1 MSPVFDCTTDHGRA
15 DAIPKA
21 AAGVREGGLVVLPT
35 DTLYGIGA
43 DAFSPEAVRALLA
56 AKGRGSDMPPPVLVP
71 DARTVDGLATE
82 VPDYARALVAA
93 FWPGPLTIVLRA
105 QPSLMWDL
113 GETGG
118 TVALR
123 MPDDPVAL
131 ELLREVGPMAVSSAN
146 RTGYPASRTVV
157 EAASQLG
164 AAVEFYLDGGPVTG
178 GLASTIVDCTRDEP
192 VFLRVGAIAEA
203 DVMDV
208 VERARAD
215 ALELNAVGPE
225 PTEGSD
231 EPESPVDAEHL
242 DRPPR
247 HVENPDEPRTPP
259 NPETPSSER
268 RPTMTDTFYGSDF
281 GALEAFDPDIAGVL
295 LSELDRLRGGLQ
307 LIASENFSSPEV
319 LTALGSTLSNK
330 YAEGYPGRR
339 YYGGCSEVDK
349 AELLAIERCKALFEA
364 DHANVQAHSGPAPT
378 RRSTAR
384 SSSPARR
391 SSR

>member
-43 DAFSPEAVRALLA
+43 DAFSPEAVRLLLA
-56 AKGRGSDMPPPVLVP
+56 AKGRGTGMPPPVLVP
-71 DARTVDGLATE
+71 DARTVDGLATD

-146 RTGYPASRTVV
+146 RTGNPASRTVV

-164 AAVEFYLDGGPVTG
+164 AAVQFYLDGGPVTG

-192 VFLRVGAIAEA
+192 VFLRVGAIAETE
-203 DVMDV
+203 VMDV
-208 VERARAD
+208 VERARTD
-215 ALELNAVGPE
+215 AIELNPVGPE
-225 PTEGSD
+225 QTE
-231 EPESPVDAEHL
+231 A
-242 DRPPR
+242 
-247 HVENPDEPRTPP
+247 
-259 NPETPSSER
+259 PETPE
-268 RPTMTDTFYGSDF
+268 
-281 GALEAFDPDIAGVL
+281 
-295 LSELDRLRGGLQ
+295 
-307 LIASENFSSPEV
+307 ASEAPDAT
-319 LTALGSTLSNK
+319 TA
-330 YAEGYPGRR
+330 
-339 YYGGCSEVDK
+339 SEQRGTTD
-349 AELLAIERCKALFEA
+349 
-364 DHANVQAHSGPAPT
+364 DD
-378 RRSTAR
+378 
-384 SSSPARR
+384 
-391 SSR
+391 

>member
-43 DAFSPEAVRALLA
+43 DAFSPDAVHALLA
-56 AKGRGSDMPPPVLVP
+56 AKGRGTEMPPPVLVP
-71 DARTVDGLATE
+71 DTRTVDGLATE
-82 VPDYARALVAA
+82 VPAYARALVEA
-93 FWPGPLTIVLRA
+93 FWPGPLTVVLRA

-131 ELLREVGPMAVSSAN
+131 ALLREVGPMAVSSAN
-146 RTGYPASRTVV
+146 RTGHPASRTVV

-178 GLASTIVDCTRDEP
+178 GLASTIVDCTREEP
-192 VFLRVGAIAEA
+192 VFLRVGALSEA

-215 ALELNAVGPE
+215 ALELSRAEPDDTEPDDTGPDDTG
-225 PTEGSD
+225 PDDTGSDDSGSDDTGPDDTGSDDTGSDDTGADAAASD
-231 EPESPVDAEHL
+231 EPGAPDA
-242 DRPPR
+242 
-247 HVENPDEPRTPP
+247 
-259 NPETPSSER
+259 
-268 RPTMTDTFYGSDF
+268 PT
-281 GALEAFDPDIAGVL
+281 
-295 LSELDRLRGGLQ
+295 
-307 LIASENFSSPEV
+307 ASEQRE
-319 LTALGSTLSNK
+319 TT
-330 YAEGYPGRR
+330 
-339 YYGGCSEVDK
+339 D
-349 AELLAIERCKALFEA
+349 
-364 DHANVQAHSGPAPT
+364 DD
-378 RRSTAR
+378 
-384 SSSPARR
+384 
-391 SSR
+391 

>member
-1 MSPVFDCTTDHGRA
+1 MSPVFDCTTDSGRA

-21 AAGVREGGLVVLPT
+21 ATGVRDGRLVVLPT

-43 DAFSPEAVRALLA
+43 DAFSPDAVRALLE

-71 DARTVDGLATE
+71 DARTVDGLATD

-105 QPSLMWDL
+105 QPSLLWDL

-146 RTGYPASRTVV
+146 RTGNPASRTVV

-178 GLASTIVDCTRDEP
+178 GLASTIVDCTRDKP
-192 VFLRVGAIAEA
+192 VFLRVGAISEG

-208 VERARAD
+208 VERAQ
-215 ALELNAVGPE
+215 
-225 PTEGSD
+225 
-231 EPESPVDAEHL
+231 L
-242 DRPPR
+242 D
-247 HVENPDEPRTPP
+247 
-259 NPETPSSER
+259 
-268 RPTMTDTFYGSDF
+268 
-281 GALEAFDPDIAGVL
+281 
-295 LSELDRLRGGLQ
+295 
-307 LIASENFSSPEV
+307 
-319 LTALGSTLSNK
+319 
-330 YAEGYPGRR
+330 
-339 YYGGCSEVDK
+339 
-349 AELLAIERCKALFEA
+349 AIESGGAGSPDDQEQDVTAPEA
-364 DHANVQAHSGPAPT
+364 
-378 RRSTAR
+378 STIEQR
-384 SSSPARR
+384 ETTDDD
-391 SSR
+391 